1 MSGVARDV
9 PAVTVDGVVPL
20 VTRPVG
26 RSVLRLTEVSLGGAQ
41 LGNLYRAITD
51 EQAVATVDAAW
62 ERGIRY
68 FDTAPHYGLG
78 LSERRLGTA
87 LAGRPRSEY
96 VLSTKVGRR
105 LEPLSPPGELDD
117 EGFDVAATHRRV
129 WDFSRDGVL
138 RSLEESL
145 QRLGVDG
152 VDIVYL
158 HDPDE
163 YRREVLQTA
172 YPALE
177 ELRAQGVVSAIGAGM
192 NQVAMLA
199 DFARHTDMEVLMLAG
214 RYTLLEQSALDDLL
228 RVCERRGVGI
238 VAAGV
243 FNSGL
248 LASRAPAD
256 GAKYD
261 YDDAP
266 QALVLAAQRI
276 AEICER
282 HGTSL
287 PAVALAFPLAHPAVL
302 SVCVG
307 ARSREQIERNIG
319 LYRLGVPA
327 AVWREL
333 KEEGLLRPDAPVPAG
348 DGTGGSGDQT

>member
-1 MSGVARDV
+1 MSLQSGCWYLWE
-9 PAVTVDGVVPL
+9 GVVPL
-20 VTRPVG
+20 AMRPVV
-26 RSVLRLTEVSLGGAQ
+26 RSALRLTELSLGGAQ

-51 EQAVATVDAAW
+51 EQARATVDAAW
-62 ERGIRY
+62 DRGIRY

-78 LSERRLGTA
+78 LSERRLGAA
-87 LAGRPRSEY
+87 LAGRPRSEH

-105 LEPLSPPGELDD
+105 LEPLSPSGRLDD
-117 EGFDVAATHRRV
+117 EGFDVTATHRRV

-145 QRLGVDG
+145 QRLGVDA

-163 YRREVLQTA
+163 HRREVLDTA

-177 ELRAQGVVSAIGAGM
+177 ELRGQGVVSAIGAGM
-192 NQVAMLA
+192 NQTAMLA
-199 DFARHTDMEVLMLAG
+199 DFARDTDMDVLMLAG

-228 RVCERRGVGI
+228 PVCERRGIGI

-248 LASRAPAD
+248 LARRAPAD
-256 GAKYD
+256 AAKYD
-261 YDDAP
+261 YVDAP
-266 QALVLAAQRI
+266 EALVLRARRM

-287 PAVALAFPLAHPAVL
+287 PAVALAFPLAHPAVV

-307 ARSREQIERNIG
+307 ARSPEQIERNTG
-319 LYRLGVPA
+319 LHRSGVPA
-327 AVWREL
+327 AVWGEL
-333 KEEGLLRPDAPVPAG
+333 KEQGLLRADAPVPAG
-348 DGTGGSGDQT
+348 DGTGDSGYQS